1 MIIMVQWVM
10 SKRCPRVFI
19 PLSTKARRRK
29 WHKVRVVEILM
40 FCLVVH
46 AASKVEDV
54 DEEQKVPLYSTVD
67 KSKKKKAKGL

>member
-1 MIIMVQWVM
+1 M
-10 SKRCPRVFI
+10 
-19 PLSTKARRRK
+19 L
-29 WHKVRVVEILM
+29 LN
-40 FCLVVH
+40 